1 MIDQPPRVPLS
12 AIRKAVAASYRLE
25 GEFTPLDGERD
36 QNHRLVTPAGS
47 FVIKVCNPAEG
58 HSIVDCQLKA
68 LEHIADVDPELPVPR
83 VRRTINGTLFPE
95 LKHDGMTYPLA
106 ALSWLEGRI
115 LGLEELN
122 GAQYV
127 QLGETIGRLNKAL
140 RGFVHP
146 APADRKLIWHTA
158 EARALETH
166 LHLLE
171 GKARTLAELALREN
185 GIIKHALMALP
196 AQIMHADVHPYNTL
210 INEVGSISG
219 IIDFGDMI
227 HGARVIEL
235 ANAMADC
242 LNPGRDLAT
251 IAKGLV
257 RGFVRQVPLSRDE
270 AALVLPL
277 VHSRLALSALVTA
290 MRRKEQGHLTPQ
302 IEALDALSIELLA
315 ALQNN
320 NLEAVILYAANQQMQ
335 PPSSPVAMMQRRLF
349 AMGPRP
355 LLFYSDP
362 LHMVKGEGVWLTASD
377 GRRYLDCYNNVPHV
391 GHCNPSVVEAV
402 SRQLRVLNTNTR
414 YLTNEAV
421 NYAERLKATLDPS
434 LDTVIFVNSGSEAN
448 DVAWRMAKAWTGN
461 RGLVAM
467 DFAYHGV
474 TEASDAMSPSN
485 YPAGKFVK
493 PHVRQIEAPDDYR
506 GPYRR
511 GDNDLAGKYAA
522 LIDPEIDALRQ
533 QGLGVALGILD
544 SAFMTNGILDAPIG
558 YVKSLVE
565 KLHAAGG
572 LFVAD
577 EVQSGFGR
585 MAPAYW
591 GHQHH
596 GVTPDFVTIGK
607 PAGNGYPV
615 GAIITRAAILD
626 KFVGETGPFFSTFGG
641 GNAACAAGIAVMDV
655 IEHDGL
661 VQRAAQVGQKFRDRL
676 RELMQQHE
684 IIGDVRGVGLATGVE
699 LVHDRATLEPAA
711 AETKQLL
718 NLLRDNGVL
727 IGSDGKFGNVLKLR
741 PPLVFETEHVEIAI
755 SAFDRALSR
764 LQRVAR

>member
-1 MIDQPPRVPLS
+1 
-12 AIRKAVAASYRLE
+12 
-25 GEFTPLDGERD
+25 
-36 QNHRLVTPAGS
+36 
-47 FVIKVCNPAEG
+47 
-58 HSIVDCQLKA
+58 
-68 LEHIADVDPELPVPR
+68 
-83 VRRTINGTLFPE
+83 
-95 LKHDGMTYPLA
+95 
-106 ALSWLEGRI
+106 
-115 LGLEELN
+115 
-122 GAQYV
+122 
-127 QLGETIGRLNKAL
+127 
-140 RGFVHP
+140 
-146 APADRKLIWHTA
+146 
-158 EARALETH
+158 
-166 LHLLE
+166 
-171 GKARTLAELALREN
+171 
-185 GIIKHALMALP
+185 
-196 AQIMHADVHPYNTL
+196 
-210 INEVGSISG
+210 
-219 IIDFGDMI
+219 
-227 HGARVIEL
+227 
-235 ANAMADC
+235 
-242 LNPGRDLAT
+242 
-251 IAKGLV
+251 
-257 RGFVRQVPLSRDE
+257 
-270 AALVLPL
+270 
-277 VHSRLALSALVTA
+277 
-290 MRRKEQGHLTPQ
+290 
-302 IEALDALSIELLA
+302 
-315 ALQNN
+315 
-320 NLEAVILYAANQQMQ
+320 
-335 PPSSPVAMMQRRLF
+335 
-349 AMGPRP
+349 
-355 LLFYSDP
+355 LFYSDP

-391 GHCNPSVVEAV
+391 GHCNPHVVEAV

-711 AETKQLL
+711 AEAKQLL